1 MALPTVVRI
10 VKGQYCNLGLSSI
23 SNPSL
28 QSTLLI
34 TNFGPRKRILAQ
46 SIKFKDKRVAPAGPK
61 LAIPN
66 TFDGFFEL
74 LSEDGRS
81 VRCIESVAEL
91 SRRFPDAVLV
101 RENIRAFVSKS
112 DDVDMIEDQSRMVEV
127 GKFLLFW
134 IMHQTTY
141 LPSWVRYPNERYHCF
156 KILNLPFYL
165 KIILSRIF
173 YYLFAFKNFMIEHK
187 VHQKRHF

>member
-134 IMHQTTY
+134 IMQPTTY
-141 LPSWVRYPNERYHCF
+141 LVRCVIQMRDTTAL
-156 KILNLPFYL
+156 KLNLLFHL

-173 YYLFAFKNFMIEHK
+173 YYLFAKAFFDN
-187 VHQKRHF
+187 